1 MEDIRQTTDGDIDLS
16 AGDIVMTEST
26 RQHQRDLLLAVKGG
40 NKEFP
45 AVGVCAVDYLHG
57 GDSLALLRAC
67 RKECARDGMKVN
79 EVAYRN
85 GELIIDAAYENDNG

>member
-45 AVGVCAVDYLHG
+45 NVGVCAVDYLHG
-57 GDSLALLRAC
+57 GDSLALQRAC
-67 RKECARDGMKVN
+67 RNECARDCIKVN

>member
-45 AVGVCAVDYLHG
+45 NVGVCAVDHLHG